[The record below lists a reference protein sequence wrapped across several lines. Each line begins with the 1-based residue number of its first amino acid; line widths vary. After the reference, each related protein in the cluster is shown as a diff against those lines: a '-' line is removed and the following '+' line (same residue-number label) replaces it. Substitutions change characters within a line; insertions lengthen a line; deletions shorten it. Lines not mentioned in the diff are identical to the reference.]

1 MKDFPLE
8 FTVAQKR
15 SLAKDVLL
23 CELALS
29 GGQDFVFHPG
39 QYLSLLI
46 PDGGEMKARSFSIAS
61 HPEKDVIDII
71 IKMRAGGLAS
81 NFFSNVAI
89 GEKIHGS
96 MPEGKFVLDEKEQP
110 SVFICAG
117 AGIAPIIPMVIEL
130 LKKRTTEEPVQLL
143 FYKEP
148 EGYDELIMQLE
159 SLSSDHPHFKYNI
172 VTDEGESTQY
182 LSGCDDSLTGFYI
195 CGGPEFVVA
204 MRSQLVEKGVSGEDI
219 HFEQ

>member
-15 SLAKDVLL
+15 TLAKDVLL
-23 CELALS
+23 CELVLD
-29 GGQDFVFHPG
+29 GGEHFDFHPG

-46 PDGGEMKARSFSIAS
+46 PDGKEMKERSFSIAS
-61 HPEKDVIDII
+61 HPEKGVIDVI

-81 NFFSNVAI
+81 NFFSNVTI
-89 GEKIHGS
+89 GEKIRGS
-96 MPEGKFVLDEKEQP
+96 IPKGNFVLEEKEQP

-117 AGIAPIIPMVIEL
+117 AGIAPIIPMVLEL
-130 LKKRTTEEPVQLL
+130 LKKRTTHEPVQLL

-148 EGYDELIMQLE
+148 EGYDELIAQLE
-159 SLSSDHPHFKYNI
+159 SLASEHPHFKYNI

-195 CGGPEFVVA
+195 CGGTEFVTA
-204 MRSQLVEKGVSGEDI
+204 MRSQLEQKGVKGDGI